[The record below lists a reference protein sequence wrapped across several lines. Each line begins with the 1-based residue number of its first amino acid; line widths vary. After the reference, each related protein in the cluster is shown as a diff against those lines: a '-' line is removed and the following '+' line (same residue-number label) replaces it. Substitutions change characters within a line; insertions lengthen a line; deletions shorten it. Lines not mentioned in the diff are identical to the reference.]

1 MTPNP
6 LLMRNSPVPGFTCA
20 GRGIRGRAAWA
31 LTGPAKRE
39 LTSSVM
45 QIVRSK
51 ATSRSTIL
59 SVIGLPM
66 MSTAVFKHAM
76 LREIYE
82 QPKAL
87 ADTIEHYAPGGKLAA
102 DVFQPVADALRGSSR
117 LVIAASGSSR
127 HAGLAAEI
135 MLEDLA
141 GLIVDVEYASEYVYR
156 STHTIQDPGVLVI
169 SQSGETADT
178 LAGLREAKSR
188 GLPTVAITNNPRSS
202 MALEA
207 DASLPTCA
215 GPEKAIPATKRF
227 TTQLAVLYSLALYL
241 ARIRGRLTS
250 PAVESHTRDLRRL
263 PGLLE
268 PALEKWQHQIA
279 ALAPSFKGSRAFL
292 YLGRGVHYA
301 IAREGALKLKE
312 SAYLQAEGYPAGE
325 LKHGPNA
332 LVSPETPLVVVATHD
347 PTDPDAMLRY
357 SKVLQLMRDMK
368 AQGATIVAIATEGD
382 REAAALANHCIEVP
396 PTEDMLATMLEVVP
410 LQQLAYQLAIQNGID
425 VDKPRNLVK
434 AVLQE

>member
-1 MTPNP
+1 MMT
-6 LLMRNSPVPGFTCA
+6 T
-20 GRGIRGRAAWA
+20 
-31 LTGPAKRE
+31 
-39 LTSSVM
+39 
-45 QIVRSK
+45 
-51 ATSRSTIL
+51 
-59 SVIGLPM
+59 
-66 MSTAVFKHAM
+66 TAVFEHEM
-76 LREIYE
+76 LREIYQ
-82 QPKAL
+82 QPQAL
-87 ADTIEHYAPGGKLAA
+87 ADTIERYAPNGKLAV
-102 DVFQPVADALRGSSR
+102 DVFQPVAEALRSRER

-141 GLIVDVEYASEYVYR
+141 GLMVDVEYASEYVYR

-188 GLPTVAITNNPRSS
+188 GLPTLAITNNPRSS

-215 GPEKAIPATKRF
+215 GPEKAIPATKSF

-241 ARIRGRLTS
+241 ARIRGRMTS
-250 PAVESHTRDLRRL
+250 PAVENHILDLRRL
-263 PGLLE
+263 PSLLE
-268 PALEKWQHQIA
+268 PALDRWQQQITV
-279 ALAPSFKGSRAFL
+279 LAPSLKGSRTFL

-332 LVSPETPLVVVATHD
+332 LVSPEAPLVVIATRD
-347 PTDPDAMLRY
+347 PSDPDAMLRY
-357 SKVLQLMRDMK
+357 SKVLQLMKDMR
-368 AQGATIVAIATEGD
+368 AQGATILAIATEGD
-382 REAAALANHCIEVP
+382 AEAATLANHCLEVP
-396 PTEDMLATMLEVVP
+396 QTEDMLATMLEVVP
-410 LQQLAYQLAIQNGID
+410 LQLLAYQLALQNGVN

>member
-1 MTPNP
+1 MMP
-6 LLMRNSPVPGFTCA
+6 
-20 GRGIRGRAAWA
+20 
-31 LTGPAKRE
+31 PA
-39 LTSSVM
+39 
-45 QIVRSK
+45 
-51 ATSRSTIL
+51 
-59 SVIGLPM
+59 
-66 MSTAVFKHAM
+66 AVFEHAM

-82 QPKAL
+82 QPRAL
-87 ADTIEHYAPGGKLAA
+87 ADTIERYAPNGKLATG
-102 DVFQPVADALRGSSR
+102 VFQPVADALGSRAR

-188 GLPTVAITNNPRSS
+188 GLPTLAITNNARSS
-202 MALEA
+202 MAEEA
-207 DASLPTCA
+207 DAFLPTCA
-215 GPEKAIPATKRF
+215 GPEKAIPATKSF
-227 TTQLAVLYSLALYL
+227 TTQLAVLYALALYL
-241 ARIRGRLTS
+241 ARIRGRMTS
-250 PAVESHTRDLRRL
+250 PTVESHTEDLRRL

-268 PALEKWQHQIA
+268 PALERWQQQIA
-279 ALAPSFKGSRAFL
+279 GFAPSLKGSRAFL

-332 LVSPETPLVVVATHD
+332 LVSPDAPLVVIATSD
-347 PTDPDAMLRY
+347 PADPDAMLRY
-357 SKVLQLMRDMK
+357 RKVLQLMKDMR
-368 AQGATIVAIATEGD
+368 AQGATILAVATEGD
-382 REAAALANHCIEVP
+382 EEAARLANQCIEVP
-396 PTEDMLATMLEVVP
+396 QSEDLLATMLEVVP
-410 LQQLAYQLAIQNGID
+410 LQLLAYQLAIQNGID
-425 VDKPRNLVK
+425 VDHPRNLTK
-434 AVLQE
+434 AVLRE

>member
-1 MTPNP
+1 MMT
-6 LLMRNSPVPGFTCA
+6 
-20 GRGIRGRAAWA
+20 AA
-31 LTGPAKRE
+31 
-39 LTSSVM
+39 
-45 QIVRSK
+45 
-51 ATSRSTIL
+51 
-59 SVIGLPM
+59 
-66 MSTAVFKHAM
+66 AVFAHEM
-76 LREIYE
+76 LREIYQ
-82 QPKAL
+82 QPQAL
-87 ADTIEHYAPGGKLAA
+87 ADTIERYAPNGKLAV
-102 DVFQPVADALRGSSR
+102 DVFQPVAEALRSRER

-178 LAGLREAKSR
+178 LAGLREAKAR

-202 MALEA
+202 MAQEA

-215 GPEKAIPATKRF
+215 GTEKAIPATKSF

-241 ARIRGRLTS
+241 ARIRGRMTS
-250 PAVESHTRDLRRL
+250 PAVESHTTDLRGL
-263 PGLLE
+263 PALLE
-268 PALEKWQHQIA
+268 PAIERWQQQIA
-279 ALAPSFKGSRAFL
+279 GLAPSLKSARAFL

-332 LVSPETPLVVVATHD
+332 LVSPETPLVVIATHD
-347 PTDPDAMLRY
+347 PSDPDAMLRS
-357 SKVLQLMRDMK
+357 SKVLQLMKDMK
-368 AQGATIVAIATEGD
+368 AQGATILAIATEGD

-410 LQQLAYQLAIQNGID
+410 LQLLAYQLAIQNGID

>member
-1 MTPNP
+1 M
-6 LLMRNSPVPGFTCA
+6 MQA
-20 GRGIRGRAAWA
+20 G
-31 LTGPAKRE
+31 E
-39 LTSSVM
+39 
-45 QIVRSK
+45 
-51 ATSRSTIL
+51 
-59 SVIGLPM
+59 
-66 MSTAVFKHAM
+66 VFEHAM

-82 QPKAL
+82 QPRAL
-87 ADTIEHYAPGGKLAA
+87 ADTIDRYAPNGKLATE
-102 DVFQPVADALRGSSR
+102 VFQPVAEALRGRER

-188 GLPTVAITNNPRSS
+188 GLPTLAITNNPHSS
-202 MALEA
+202 MAREA

-215 GPEKAIPATKRF
+215 GPEKAIPATKSF

-241 ARIRGRLTS
+241 ARIRGRMTS
-250 PAVESHTRDLRRL
+250 PTVESHVEVLRRL
-263 PGLLE
+263 PALLE
-268 PALEKWQHQIA
+268 PALPRWQQQIA
-279 ALAPSFKGSRAFL
+279 ALAPSLKNSRAFL

-301 IAREGALKLKE
+301 MAREGALKLKE

-332 LVSPETPLVVVATHD
+332 LVSPDAPLVALATSD
-347 PTDPDAMLRY
+347 PSDPDAMLRY
-357 SKVLQLMRDMK
+357 RKVIQLMRDMR
-368 AQGATIVAIATEGD
+368 AQGATILAISSEGD

-396 PTEDMLATMLEVVP
+396 QTEDLLATMLEVVP
-410 LQQLAYQLAIQNGID
+410 LQLLAYQLAIQNGID
-425 VDKPRNLVK
+425 VDNPRNLTK